1 MRSPS
6 QKRNGSS
13 MVWVEWVW
21 AGLGGVVCV
30 SCGRVRVCEAG
41 AFQERMFERVR
52 LWVTVRPCRYQWA
65 CVCGVDGG
73 GGGGDGEW
81 VQV

>member
-1 MRSPS
+1 
-6 QKRNGSS
+6 